1 MINVLITGTNSF
13 VGKSLDSY
21 LTAFPN
27 EFAVTSI
34 SVRDDSW
41 KNLDFSSY
49 DVIYHTAGIVHQEK
63 TKQDSSC
70 SELYERVNTQLPYAL
85 AQKAKAEGVG
95 QFIFL
100 STAAVYG
107 LSAPLG
113 RDMIISSQTLIAPKD
128 LYGQSK
134 WEAEKLLSG
143 LSDDHFHVCILRP
156 PMIYGA
162 GCKGNYTS
170 LSKFARILPV
180 FPKVNNRRF
189 MIYVDNLSELVR
201 MLILDRAEGIFCPQN
216 LEIVSTDT
224 MVSLIAKAHGKK
236 VWIVPGFGWALK
248 LLGLANE
255 KASKAFGSLR
265 YDEALRT
272 YSKEYCIVSLEES
285 IRLTESKT
293 DC

>member
-1 MINVLITGTNSF
+1 MKKVLITGANSF
-13 VGKSLDSY
+13 VGKSLRAY
-21 LTAFPN
+21 LTKFP
-27 EFAVTSI
+27 EDFSVSAV

-41 KNLDFSSY
+41 KTMDFSGF
-49 DVIYHTAGIVHQEK
+49 DVIYHTAGIVHQRMLRK
-63 TKQDSSC
+63 NADYPD
-70 SELYERVNTQLPYAL
+70 LNRRVNTELPFAI

-100 STAAVYG
+100 STASVYG
-107 LSAPLG
+107 LSTPMG
-113 RDMIISSQTLIAPKD
+113 KNVVITETTPIAPKRI
-128 LYGQSK
+128 YSRSK

-143 LSDDHFHVCILRP
+143 LSDHNFHVCILRP

-201 MLILDRAEGIFCPQN
+201 MLILDRAEGVYCPQN
-216 LEIVSTDT
+216 LEVVSTDT
-224 MVSLIAKAHGKK
+224 MVSLIAKANGKK

-248 LLGLANE
+248 LLSLVSE
-255 KASKAFGSLR
+255 SASKAFGSLC

-272 YSKEYCIVSLEES
+272 YSREYCIVSLEES
-285 IRLTESKT
+285 IRLTESKN
-293 DC
+293 